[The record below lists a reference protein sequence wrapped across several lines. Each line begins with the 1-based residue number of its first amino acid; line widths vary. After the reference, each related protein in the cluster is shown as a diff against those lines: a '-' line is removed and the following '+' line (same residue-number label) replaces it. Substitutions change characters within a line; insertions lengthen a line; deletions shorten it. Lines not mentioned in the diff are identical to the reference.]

1 VQRLYRDRVSNYVFI
16 YSSSDSSNI
25 ISSSSSY
32 SYNSGSN
39 SSYIIID
46 NFRLYKISKYIK
58 RITYI
63 KKGYTKKEKV

>member
-1 VQRLYRDRVSNYVFI
+1 MFI
-16 YSSSDSSNI
+16 YSGGNSSNI

-32 SYNSGSN
+32 SYNSSSN
-39 SSYIIID
+39 SSRIKID
-46 NFRLYKISKYIK
+46 NFRYYKISKYIK